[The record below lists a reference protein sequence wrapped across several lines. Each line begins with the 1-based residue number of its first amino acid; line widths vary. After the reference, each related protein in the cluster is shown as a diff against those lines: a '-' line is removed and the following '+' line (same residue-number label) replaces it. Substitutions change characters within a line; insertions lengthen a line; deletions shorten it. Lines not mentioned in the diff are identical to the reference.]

1 MEKRLSTKQRRNTM
15 KFWKCSWCNHVAVC
29 TFQNRDSGNPLQP
42 EENNGTSSHLINVPQ
57 NYLIFL
63 QTTRTKVGLADEKNC
78 QTFGILFHNWSQLSY
93 ISPQAAKNINL
104 KSLGK
109 KDIVVEIFGNV
120 KALKKLGMVQ
130 LALKSKDEYLYKC
143 LCYWHML
150 PGRTS
155 TNWFSKKKLL
165 SFTITWFS
173 G

>member
-1 MEKRLSTKQRRNTM
+1 MQPLEDNST
-15 KFWKCSWCNHVAVC
+15 
-29 TFQNRDSGNPLQP
+29 
-42 EENNGTSSHLINVPQ
+42 TSNLINVQQ
-57 NYLIFL
+57 NDLIFL
-63 QTTRTKVGLADEKNC
+63 QITRKKVDLVDERNC
-78 QTFGILFHNWSQLSY
+78 QTFRILFHNGSQLSY